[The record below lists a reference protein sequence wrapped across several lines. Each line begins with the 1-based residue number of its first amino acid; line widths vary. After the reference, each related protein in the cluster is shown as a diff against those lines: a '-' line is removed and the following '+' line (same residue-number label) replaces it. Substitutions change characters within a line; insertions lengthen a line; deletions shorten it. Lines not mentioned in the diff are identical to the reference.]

1 MKTES
6 SSQTKQEPPCLA
18 DNQAPD
24 PALLSTLAEELETDE
39 NIERLAK
46 KLAKEWSGPVKKD
59 QVPDLPFSG
68 FLDKLKKAKDQ

>member
-6 SSQTKQEPPCLA
+6 SSQDQQEQSHPPE
-18 DNQAPD
+18 NQAPD

-46 KLAKEWSGPVKKD
+46 KLAKEWNEPAKKD
-59 QVPDLPFSG
+59 QVPNLPFSE
-68 FLDKLKKAKDQ
+68 FLDKLKRTKDQ